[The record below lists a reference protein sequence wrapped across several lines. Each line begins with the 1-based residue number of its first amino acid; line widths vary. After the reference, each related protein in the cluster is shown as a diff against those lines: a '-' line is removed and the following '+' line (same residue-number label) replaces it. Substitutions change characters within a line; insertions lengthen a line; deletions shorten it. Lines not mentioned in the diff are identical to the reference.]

1 MSFGGL
7 LVFFGKCLLQWSHQ
21 IWDTCVVSKPESLAI
36 SSPSKKQQLATFLWP
51 TYWHH
56 PIQFSYQVKK
66 NGQPTANLDSL
77 SRLILTRWFGVT
89 IVLQALGIRNSHPS
103 THTMDF
109 WGPNPFILQ
118 AAGKCRGGNG
128 RTRPLIYFWAAQ
140 QDNQGA
146 EREIKGRPYRFRRPG
161 FWSFEGEVL
170 PTPMALLW
178 LGQFL
183 DLNS

>member
-36 SSPSKKQQLATFLWP
+36 SSPSKKQQLATFLWS

-56 PIQFSYQVKK
+56 PIQFSYQVGLGWLLSCKLWEFE
-66 NGQPTANLDSL
+66 TA
-77 SRLILTRWFGVT
+77 IPEH
-89 IVLQALGIRNSHPS
+89 IQGIPGNS
-103 THTMDF
+103 
-109 WGPNPFILQ
+109 NPFSFKK